1 MKLLN
6 EYVKGMD
13 PEERE
18 KSLREAETIIENYL
32 NSLTDEELEE
42 SKRRVKDYL
51 IQEIQAG
58 HIEAKRV

>member
-32 NSLTDEELEE
+32 KNLTPEGKEELTKNIIKVLE
-42 SKRRVKDYL
+42 K
-51 IQEIQAG
+51 
-58 HIEAKRV
+58 EANNE